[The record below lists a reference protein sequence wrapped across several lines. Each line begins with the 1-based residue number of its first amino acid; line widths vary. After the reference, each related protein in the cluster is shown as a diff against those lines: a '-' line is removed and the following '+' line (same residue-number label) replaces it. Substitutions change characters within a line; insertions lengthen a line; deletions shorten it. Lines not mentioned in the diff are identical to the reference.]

1 MEILDKNTPGF
12 TVTNKRGGKIMITFS
27 DSGIFI
33 SSSACR
39 EFDLN
44 PLDKIHF
51 IHDLDRLYFFINE
64 EKSGFSLFACGAGKN
79 GLRSKCITMINIL
92 KKKMPTV
99 ISPPVSFPLKKSVT
113 KLNGHNLIEILIHK
127 KP

>member
-51 IHDLDRLYFFINE
+51 IHDIDRLYFMVNDDS
-64 EKSGFSLFACGAGKN
+64 SGFSLFQCGSSKN
-79 GLRSKCITMINIL
+79 GLRSKCITMINML
-92 KKKMPTV
+92 KKKMPTI
-99 ISPPVSFPLKKSVT
+99 ISPPVSFPLKQSPT
-113 KLNGHNLIEILIHK
+113 KLNGSKLIEILIHK
-127 KP
+127 KL